1 MSSKHL
7 PSQQTRK
14 ANIMNRL
21 NQAIVTALAITLML
35 QACSMAP
42 AMKTPE
48 VPVANSYKETPAWM
62 AGTDGM
68 VAKPADELPRGAWWK
83 VYRDAELDALEER
96 LVANNPD
103 LAAAVAHYAQAE
115 AFSRQLRSSLF
126 PSLDGTANAQRLR
139 QSENRPL
146 RSATS
151 PNEYNDYSIGVQA
164 SYEVDLWGRVSNLV
178 KSGKATAQAEKADL
192 ESTRLSLQAQ
202 LAQNYIALRGIDQ
215 QVALLGDTVAAY
227 RKALDLTKVRHDNGI
242 APGLDVA
249 RAETQ
254 YQTAQSQVEQS
265 LAQRALAE
273 HAIAALVGASV
284 SEFSIASR
292 VDEIAVPSIP
302 LGVPS
307 TLLQRRPDIASAQRR
322 VESANASV
330 GVAKAAFFPS
340 LTLGGALGFE
350 SASASNWLTAPST
363 FWAIGPSV
371 LLNLFDAGKRKAQ
384 VAQAQAVLDETGANY
399 RGVVI
404 GAFQQVEDNLA
415 LINHYSKAAE
425 SQQSAAAAAKQSEDF
440 SISRYRQ
447 GAASY
452 LEVTASQTAALQ
464 TQRDLLD
471 LNTRRLQA
479 SVQLIRALGG
489 GWADPS

>member
-1 MSSKHL
+1 
-7 PSQQTRK
+7 
-14 ANIMNRL
+14 MNRL
-21 NQAIVTALAITLML
+21 NQAIATAFGITLML

-48 VPVANSYKETPAWM
+48 VPVAANYKETPAWM
-62 AGTDGM
+62 VDTDGM

-83 VYRDAELDALEER
+83 VYGDAELDALEER
-96 LVANNPD
+96 LIANNPD

-330 GVAKAAFFPS
+330 GVAKAGFFPS

-371 LLNLFDAGKRKAQ
+371 LMNLFDAGKRKAQ

-415 LINHYSKAAE
+415 LLNHYSKAAE
-425 SQQSAAAAAKQSEDF
+425 SQQSAAAAAKQSLDF

>member
-1 MSSKHL
+1 
-7 PSQQTRK
+7 
-14 ANIMNRL
+14 
-21 NQAIVTALAITLML
+21 
-35 QACSMAP
+35 MAP
-42 AMKTPE
+42 DVKMPE
-48 VPVANSYKETPAWM
+48 VAVAENYKETPSWM
-62 AGTDGM
+62 QGTDGM

-83 VYRDAELDALEER
+83 VYGDSELDGLEDR
-96 LVANNPD
+96 LIANNPD
-103 LAAAVAHYAQAE
+103 LAAAVAHYTQAE
-115 AFSRQLRSSLF
+115 AYSRQLRSSLF
-126 PSLDGTANAQRLR
+126 PSLDGTTNLERSRESQ
-139 QSENRPL
+139 NRPL
-146 RSATS
+146 RGATS
-151 PNEYNDYSIGVQA
+151 PNEYSDYSIGVQA

-178 KSGKATAQAEKADL
+178 KSGKASAQAEKANL

-202 LAQNYIALRGIDQ
+202 LVQNFIALRGLDQ
-215 QVALLGDTVAAY
+215 QIELLSDTLGAY
-227 RKALDLTKVRHDNGI
+227 RKALDLTKIRHDHGI
-242 APGLDVA
+242 APGVDVA
-249 RAETQ
+249 SAETQ

-284 SEFSIASR
+284 SEFSITSR
-292 VDEIAVPSIP
+292 VDEIVLPSIP

-307 TLLQRRPDIASAQRR
+307 TLLQRRPDIAAAQRL

-340 LTLGGALGFE
+340 LTLSSAMGFE
-350 SASASNWLTAPST
+350 SASASNWLAAPSA
-363 FWAIGPSV
+363 FWAIGPAILV
-371 LLNLFDAGKRKAQ
+371 NLFDAGKRKAQ
-384 VAQAQAVLDETGANY
+384 VAQAQAVFDESGAQY
-399 RGVVI
+399 RSVVI
-404 GAFQQVEDNLA
+404 AAFQQVEDNLA
-415 LINHYSKAAE
+415 LLNHYSKAAE
-425 SQQSAAAAAKQSEDF
+425 SQQSAAAAAKQSLDF

-452 LEVTASQTAALQ
+452 LEVTTSQTAALQ

>member
-1 MSSKHL
+1 
-7 PSQQTRK
+7 
-14 ANIMNRL
+14 
-21 NQAIVTALAITLML
+21 ML

-42 AMKTPE
+42 EMKIPE
-48 VPVANSYKETPAWM
+48 VPVAASYKETPSWM
-62 AGTDGM
+62 LGTDGM
-68 VAKPADELPRGAWWK
+68 VAKPADDLPRGAWWK
-83 VYRDAELDALEER
+83 VYADTELDELEQR
-96 LVANNPD
+96 LIANNPD

-115 AFSRQLRSSLF
+115 AYSRQLRSSLF
-126 PSLDGTANAQRLR
+126 PSIDGSVNAQRLQ
-139 QSENRPL
+139 QSDNRPL
-146 RSATS
+146 RSTTS
-151 PNEYNDYSIGVQA
+151 PSQYNDYSAGVQA

-178 KSGKATAQAEKADL
+178 KSGKASAQAGKTDL

-215 QVALLGDTVAAY
+215 QIALLHDTVAAY
-227 RKALDLTKVRHDNGI
+227 RKTLDLTTVRHDNGI

-249 RAETQ
+249 RAKSQ
-254 YQTAQSQVEQS
+254 YETAQSQVEQS

-284 SEFSIASR
+284 SEFSITSR
-292 VDEIAVPSIP
+292 IDAISLPAIP

-322 VESANASV
+322 VEAATATI
-330 GVAKAAFFPS
+330 GVTKAAFFPS
-340 LTLGGALGFE
+340 LTLNAALGFE
-350 SASASNWLTAPST
+350 SASASNWLAAPST
-363 FWAIGPSV
+363 FWAIGPSA

-384 VAQAQAVLDETGANY
+384 VAQAQAVLEETGASY

-415 LINHYSKAAE
+415 LLNHYSKAAE
-425 SQQSAAAAAKQSEDF
+425 SQQSAATAAQQSLDF

-489 GWADPS
+489 GWADQPEH

>member
-1 MSSKHL
+1 MKRVNQATL
-7 PSQQTRK
+7 
-14 ANIMNRL
+14 L
-21 NQAIVTALAITLML
+21 NQPIVTALAIALML

-48 VPVANSYKETPAWM
+48 VPVADHYKETPAWM
-62 AGTDGM
+62 TGTDGM
-68 VAKPADELPRGAWWK
+68 VAKPADQLPRGAWWK
-83 VYRDAELDALEER
+83 VYGDAELDDLEQR
-96 LVANNPD
+96 LIANNPD

-115 AFSRQLRSSLF
+115 AYSRQLRSSLF
-126 PSLDGTANAQRLR
+126 PSLDGTASVQRLR
-139 QSENRPL
+139 ESDNRPL
-146 RSATS
+146 RGATS
-151 PNEYNDYSIGVQA
+151 PSEYGDYSIGVQA

-178 KSGKATAQAEKADL
+178 KSGKATAQAQKADL

-202 LAQNYIALRGIDQ
+202 LAQDYIALRGTDQ
-215 QVALLGDTVAAY
+215 QIALLRDTVAAY
-227 RKALDLTKVRHDNGI
+227 KKALELTKIRHDHGI

-249 RAETQ
+249 SAETQ

-265 LAQRALAE
+265 IAQRALTE

-307 TLLQRRPDIASAQRR
+307 TLLQRRPDIAAAQRR

-340 LTLGGALGFE
+340 LTLSGVLGFE
-350 SASASNWLTAPST
+350 SASASNWLMAPNT

-371 LLNLFDAGKRKAQ
+371 LVNLFDAGKRKAQ

-415 LINHYSKAAE
+415 LLNHYSKAAE
-425 SQQSAAAAAKQSEDF
+425 SQQFAAAAAKQSQDF